1 MKKEHT
7 THPLNTPLTNVHE
20 ALCLLRDTRQ
30 MISWLKQQEEMAQQV
45 LLDAMDKGELRD
57 QRDPYEENHYSFPGE
72 QIKLTRVV
80 RRSFVYNPEV
90 KRQITDMQESAKLH
104 DEGAWQQSVSLR
116 LGELK

>member
-1 MKKEHT
+1 M
-7 THPLNTPLTNVHE
+7 NVHE

-30 MISWLKQQEEMAQQV
+30 MIKSLKQQEEIAQQA
-45 LLDAMDKGELRD
+45 LLDAMDMGELRD

-80 RRSFVYNPEV
+80 RRTFVYNPEV
-90 KRQITDMQESAKLH
+90 KRQIADMQESAKLH
-104 DEGAWQQSVSLR
+104 NEGEWKQSVSLR